1 MRSIPFAM
9 TCDLLRHWW
18 WYFIGFAVGANALTV
33 LLFGVLQHYGALE
46 PGDTTS
52 VMLHSVLVEINWLM
66 FGVAVFGALGTP
78 ARLYPLPIR
87 SSTIALVQMVQGMV
101 LIAVESVVSTA
112 LLNAAFGLRW
122 PLLGPALFA
131 AAGFASVLAVFRLC
145 EKSGWFVLVATA
157 AVTAECV
164 WFKSQDGPVLGFST
178 RVWPVVTPGDLL
190 TMGLMSVLAYGIAV
204 AGVARNRCGQP
215 PLTVGFLAW
224 LARVFVATPQT
235 GRPFRTPQRAQLWFE
250 WRTKGWVMPATI
262 AFCVGGGFM
271 LWLIFS
277 RDARALYAGLSAT
290 GGLIAFSALLIGFS
304 LGQVGSRDPDLQ
316 IGQFLATR
324 PVTSTDI
331 ARSILKCA
339 AQGLLIVWTT
349 WAASLLAL
357 SALLRA
363 IQVTFPVRFPE
374 PLGWWYLPATLVGAW
389 AAMGLSIPIVLT
401 GRKRLLMATV
411 FSTISLLVG
420 LMLFSILAF
429 SRKGQEQFF
438 RGTLAV
444 AGALLVLGTVWAFL
458 AAKKRALIS
467 PPTVVAAA
475 SLSGLLCALAAV
487 YGMSHPEEGLLT
499 YVSVAGILALAVS
512 PMATAPLALAWNRNR

>member
-1 MRSIPFAM
+1 M
-9 TCDLLRHWW
+9 
-18 WYFIGFAVGANALTV
+18 TV
-33 LLFGVLQHYGALE
+33 LLFGVLQHDGALE

-52 VMLHSVLVEINWLM
+52 VMLHSVLVEISWLG

-78 ARLYPLPIR
+78 ARLYTLPIR

-145 EKSGWFVLVATA
+145 EKSGWVILVATA
-157 AVTAECV
+157 AVTAECI
-164 WFKSQDGPVLGFST
+164 WFKSQDGPVFGTAT
-178 RVWPVVTPGDLL
+178 RVWPVVTRGDLL
-190 TMGLMSVLAYGIAV
+190 TLGLMSVLAYGIAV

-224 LARVFVATPQT
+224 LARVFIATPQT
-235 GRPFRTPQRAQLWFE
+235 GRPFRTPERAQLWFE

-262 AFCVGGGFM
+262 AICVGGGFM

-290 GGLIAFSALLIGFS
+290 GGLIAFSGLLIGFS

-316 IGQFLATR
+316 IGQLLATR

-339 AQGLLIVWTT
+339 GKAWSSSGRLGPRHCSH
-349 WAASLLAL
+349 WAPCCGQFRS
-357 SALLRA
+357 
-363 IQVTFPVRFPE
+363 RFPYGF
-374 PLGWWYLPATLVGAW
+374 P
-389 AAMGLSIPIVLT
+389 
-401 GRKRLLMATV
+401 
-411 FSTISLLVG
+411 
-420 LMLFSILAF
+420 
-429 SRKGQEQFF
+429 SR
-438 RGTLAV
+438 
-444 AGALLVLGTVWAFL
+444 
-458 AAKKRALIS
+458 
-467 PPTVVAAA
+467 
-475 SLSGLLCALAAV
+475 
-487 YGMSHPEEGLLT
+487 
-499 YVSVAGILALAVS
+499 
-512 PMATAPLALAWNRNR
+512 

>member
-9 TCDLLRHWW
+9 TWDRLRHWW
-18 WYFIGFAVGANALTV
+18 WYLIGFAVGANALPV
-33 LLFGVLQHYGALE
+33 LLFGALQHDGALE

-52 VMLHSVLVEINWLM
+52 VMLHAVLVEINWLM

-78 ARLYPLPIR
+78 ARLYTLPIR
-87 SSTIALVQMVQGMV
+87 SSSIVLVQMVQGMV
-101 LIAVESVVSTA
+101 LIAIESVVSTA

-131 AAGFASVLAVFRLC
+131 AAGFASVLAVFRLY
-145 EKSGWFVLVATA
+145 EKSGWVILVATA

-164 WFKSQDGPVLGFST
+164 WFKSHDGPVFGTAT
-178 RVWPVVTPGDLL
+178 RVWRVVTSGDLL

-204 AGVARNRCGQP
+204 EGVARNRCGQP

-224 LARVFVATPQT
+224 LARVFAVKSQT
-235 GRPFRTPQRAQLWFE
+235 SRPFRSPERAQLWFE

-262 AFCVGGGFM
+262 AICVVAGFI

-290 GGLIAFSALLIGFS
+290 GGLIAFSGLLIGFN
-304 LGQVGSRDPDLQ
+304 LGQVGGREPDLQ

-324 PVTSTDI
+324 PATSTDI

-339 AQGLLIVWTT
+339 AQGLVIVWTI

-357 SALLRA
+357 GVLLRS
-363 IQVTFPVRFPE
+363 IQVTFPLRLPE
-374 PLGWWYLPATLVGAW
+374 PLGWWYLPAMLVGAW
-389 AAMGLSIPIVLT
+389 AAMGLSIPITLA
-401 GRKRLLMATV
+401 GRKRLLTATV
-411 FSTISLLVG
+411 FSTIFLLLG
-420 LMLFSILAF
+420 LILFSKFAF
-429 SRKGQEQFF
+429 SREGQEQFF

-444 AGALLVLGTVWAFL
+444 GGALLLLGTVWAFL

-467 PPTVVAAA
+467 APTLAVAA
-475 SLSGLLCALAAV
+475 SVWGLLCALVAV
-487 YGMSHPEEGLLT
+487 HGMSHPEEGVLT
-499 YVSVAGILALAVS
+499 YFSGAGILALAVS
-512 PMATAPLALAWNRNR
+512 PLATAPLALAWNRNR